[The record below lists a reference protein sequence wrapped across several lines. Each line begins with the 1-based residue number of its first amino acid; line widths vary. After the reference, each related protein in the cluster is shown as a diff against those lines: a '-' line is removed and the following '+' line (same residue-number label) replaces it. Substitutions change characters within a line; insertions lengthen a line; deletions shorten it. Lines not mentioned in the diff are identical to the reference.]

1 MKDANSSRSAHHHG
15 TRDAFGS
22 SFGVLVALAG
32 SAVGLG
38 NLWRFPYL
46 VGENGGAAF
55 ILIYLAFVI
64 LIGIPM
70 LMSEFI
76 IGRRSQANA
85 RGAFNKL
92 APGSRWGVAGILA
105 VICCI
110 MILSF
115 YSVVGGWGIEY
126 LLKAFRVD
134 FTRGGDNAAL
144 SSLFSE
150 FSSSSWR
157 PLVCHTVFLLLS
169 GLIVILGVKNG
180 IEKFS
185 KVMMPLLFLIIIGI
199 AVRSLTLPGAGA
211 GIDYL
216 FRPDWSKVNA
226 NTLLSALGQ
235 AFFSLSLGS
244 GMAITYG
251 SYVSRKE
258 NIVSISTQTAV
269 ADTLFAL
276 IAGCAIMPAVFA
288 FGISPGEGP
297 GLVFI
302 TLPHIFS
309 QLPVGGGIIAILFF
323 VALLL
328 AALTSSISLLE
339 VIVAFCIEEFHL
351 KRRSAV
357 AVTLSVLWVLGCLC
371 SLSLGVLGDWKL
383 FGKTIFDLFDF
394 VSANVLMLIGGLLV
408 VLFVGWKLGRQVI
421 HDELTNSGTLRIPAW
436 LIDTITFLVRY
447 LAPAAIIIIA
457 IFQWI

>member
-1 MKDANSSRSAHHHG
+1 MKDANSAQPAHHHG
-15 TRDAFGS
+15 SRDNFGS

-55 ILIYLAFVI
+55 IIIYLAFVI
-64 LIGIPM
+64 LIGLPV
-70 LMSEFI
+70 LMSGFI

-85 RGAFNKL
+85 RGAFKKL
-92 APGSRWGVAGILA
+92 APESRWGFAGILA
-105 VICCI
+105 VLCCV

-126 LLKAFRVD
+126 LFKAFRFD
-134 FTRGGDNAAL
+134 FTRGGDSAAL
-144 SSLFSE
+144 SSIFSD
-150 FSSSSWR
+150 FAASSWQ
-157 PLVCHTVFLLLS
+157 PLVCHTIFLLLS

-216 FRPDWSKVNA
+216 FKPDWSEVTA
-226 NTLLSALGQ
+226 NTFLAALGQ

-251 SYVSRKE
+251 SYVSRKGK
-258 NIVSISTQTAV
+258 IVSISAQTAL

-288 FGISPGEGP
+288 YGISPGEGP

-309 QLPVGGGIIAILFF
+309 QLPLGGVIAILFF

-328 AALTSSISLLE
+328 AAVTSSISLLE
-339 VIVAFCIEEFHL
+339 VIVAFCIEEFHI

-357 AVTLSVLWVLGCLC
+357 AISLSVLWILGCLC
-371 SLSLGVLGDWKL
+371 SLSQGVLSDWKL
-383 FGKTIFDLFDF
+383 FGKTIFDFFDF

-421 HDELTNSGTLRIPAW
+421 HDELTNSGALRIPAW

-447 LAPAAIIIIA
+447 LAPAAIVTIA

>member
-1 MKDANSSRSAHHHG
+1 MKDASSSHHHG
-15 TRDAFGS
+15 TRDSFGS

-55 ILIYLAFVI
+55 ILIYLGFVLALGVPI
-64 LIGIPM
+64 L
-70 LMSEFI
+70 LSEFI
-76 IGRRSQANA
+76 IGRRSQSAA
-85 RGAFNKL
+85 RGAFKAL
-92 APGSRWGVAGILA
+92 APGSRWHIAGILA
-105 VICCI
+105 VLCCTL
-110 MILSF
+110 ILSF

-126 LLKAFRVD
+126 LLKAFRFE
-134 FTRGGDNAAL
+134 FTRGDGIAMETM
-144 SSLFSE
+144 FSD
-150 FSSSSWR
+150 FASSSFG
-157 PLVCHTVFLLLS
+157 PLACHTIFLLTT

-185 KVMMPLLFLIIIGI
+185 KVMMPLLFLIMIGL

-216 FRPDWSKVNA
+216 FRPDWSAVKPQTFLA
-226 NTLLSALGQ
+226 AMGQ

-244 GMAITYG
+244 GMVITYG
-251 SYVSRKE
+251 SYVSKKE
-258 NIVSISTQTAV
+258 NIAKISAETAV

-302 TLPHIFS
+302 TLPHIFA
-309 QLPVGGGIIAILFF
+309 QLPAGGFVAILFF

-339 VIVAFCIEEFHL
+339 VIVAFCIEEFRL
-351 KRRSAV
+351 KRKAAV
-357 AVTLSVLWVLGCLC
+357 ALCLVVLWVLGCLC
-371 SLSLGVLGDWKL
+371 SLSQGVLGGWKL
-383 FGKTIFDLFDF
+383 FGKTVFDLFDF
-394 VSANVLMLIGGLLV
+394 VSANILMLIGALLV
-408 VLFVGWKLGRQVI
+408 VLFTGWKLGRKVI
-421 HDELTNSGTLRIPAW
+421 ADELTNGGTLKIPVW
-436 LIDTITFLVRY
+436 LIDTVGFLIRF
-447 LAPAAIIIIA
+447 LAPAAILLIA
-457 IFQWI
+457 VFQWI